1 MDSPDDR
8 TALRVGR
15 TLEQEIDL
23 VREAILMVEAR
34 RAPRV
39 VVAGIRFG
47 EALLAPAQAL
57 ATEAGVRLVPLW
69 MPDDAGL
76 DIAIEQIPE

>member
-1 MDSPDDR
+1 
-8 TALRVGR
+8 
-15 TLEQEIDL
+15 
-23 VREAILMVEAR
+23 MVEAR

-47 EALLAPAQAL
+47 DALLAPAQAL
-57 ATEAGVRLVPLW
+57 ADRGRRAVGAAVDA
-69 MPDDAGL
+69 DDAGL

>member
-1 MDSPDDR
+1 MDNPGDR
-8 TALRVGR
+8 SALRVGR
-15 TLEQEIDL
+15 TLEQEMAL
-23 VREAILMVEAR
+23 VREAITMVAAR

-47 EALLAPAQAL
+47 EALLVPARAL
-57 ATEAGVRLVPLW
+57 AAEAGVRVVPLW

-76 DIAIEQIPE
+76 DIAIEPIAE